1 MIKIYG
7 IKNCDTI
14 KKTLKML
21 DSEEIGYV
29 FHDYK
34 KQTPSRELLSEMIQ
48 ALGLDT
54 VVNKRGTTFRKLDE
68 SQKGALDS
76 QESAIP
82 VLKENSSMIK
92 RPIIQLE
99 NGTWIAGY
107 DASLPEQVKGAR

>member
-14 KKTLKML
+14 KKTLKLM

-34 KQTPSRELLSEMIQ
+34 KQAPSMDLLDEMIRN
-48 ALGLDT
+48 LGLS
-54 VVNKRGTTFRKLDE
+54 VVINKRGTTFRKLDD
-68 SQKGALDS
+68 SQKEAL
-76 QESAIP
+76 EGKNSAIS
-82 VLKENSSMIK
+82 VLQENSSLIK

-99 NGTWIAGY
+99 NGQWLAGY
-107 DASLPEQVKGAR
+107 DTSLPQKIKGTR